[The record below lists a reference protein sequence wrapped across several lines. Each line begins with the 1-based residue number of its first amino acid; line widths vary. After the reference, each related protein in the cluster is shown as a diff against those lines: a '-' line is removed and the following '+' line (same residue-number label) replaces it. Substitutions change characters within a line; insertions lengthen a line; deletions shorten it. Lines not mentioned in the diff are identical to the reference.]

1 MNDLEIFIL
10 SRQRRRNMYNI
21 PYIQNLKRNETNE
34 FIYKTENELIFA
46 EEDKGKGYLG
56 SSGWT
61 CTHCYI

>member
-1 MNDLEIFIL
+1 
-10 SRQRRRNMYNI
+10 MYNI

-34 FIYKTENELIFA
+34 FIYKTQNELIFA